1 MKSGA
6 VKSRSLVALT
16 ALVVA
21 VGAVSFLAL
30 RQNRRSAE
38 VAEVAERAAALETAR
53 ANMRTAFDRR
63 TDFIAS
69 QYPSPRA
76 KARWQAALPS
86 IRGLEFRE
94 QKDFDAYDRVQSG
107 LASDIAAEIVALK
120 KLKKQPAHLEDWVKR
135 LQAVDRESDQA
146 RATYVR
152 EARRLRELGASA
164 PSFPAEDQVAR

>member
-1 MKSGA
+1 M
-6 VKSRSLVALT
+6 KSRSLIALA

-21 VGAVSFLAL
+21 IGAVSFVTL
-30 RQNRRSAE
+30 RQNRRSAQI
-38 VAEVAERAAALETAR
+38 AERTAALETAR

-69 QYPSPRA
+69 QYPSPQA
-76 KARWQAALPS
+76 KARWQASLPS

-120 KLKKQPAHLEDWVKR
+120 KLKKQPTHLEDWVKR
-135 LQAVDRESDQA
+135 LQAIDRESDQA
-146 RATYVR
+146 RATYVH

-164 PSFPAEDQVAR
+164 PSFPAEDQVER

>member
-1 MKSGA
+1 M
-6 VKSRSLVALT
+6 KSRSLIALA
-16 ALVVA
+16 ALVIA
-21 VGAVSFLAL
+21 IGALSFLGL
-30 RQNRRSAE
+30 RQNRRSNEIA
-38 VAEVAERAAALETAR
+38 ARASSLEAAR
-53 ANMRTAFDRR
+53 ANMRVAFDRR

-69 QYPSPRA
+69 QYPSPQA
-76 KARWQAALPS
+76 KARWQASLPS

-135 LQAVDRESDQA
+135 LQIIDRESDQA
-146 RATYVR
+146 RATYVH

-164 PSFPAEDQVAR
+164 PSFPAEDQVER